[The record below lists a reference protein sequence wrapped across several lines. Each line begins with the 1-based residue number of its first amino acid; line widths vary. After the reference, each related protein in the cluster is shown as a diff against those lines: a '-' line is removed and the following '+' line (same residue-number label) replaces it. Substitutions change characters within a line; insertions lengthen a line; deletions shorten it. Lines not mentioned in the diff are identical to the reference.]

1 MADRWLV
8 TPFSLD
14 QPAPE
19 LLGLAATG
27 AWVNHA
33 APPDGPALERLA
45 ALHEPLAAAVQAA
58 VTAGERPVSIAGD
71 CCAAIPVLTG
81 LQRAG
86 LAPRLLWLDAH
97 GDFNTPATSPSGFL
111 GGMPLAML
119 VGRGDTTLLRA
130 LGTRPLAEADV
141 LLCDAR
147 DLDPEEGRALA
158 RSAVRHCRSL
168 EAVIPASVGDRPLHV
183 HLDVDVLSL
192 EDAPAMRYPV
202 PGGPRLG
209 ALQAFGR
216 QLASRGA
223 PISVSVTTWAFDRDA
238 DGRTAT
244 ACLQALA
251 GLLGQVPNGLTSGRP
266 LPRWCRPAA
275 CPTPSP
281 RSTPPRRATGR

>member
-14 QPAPE
+14 QPTPE
-19 LLGLAATG
+19 LLDLAPSS
-27 AWVNHA
+27 AWVNRA
-33 APPDGPALERLA
+33 ALRDGPTLERLA
-45 ALHEPLAAAVQAA
+45 ILHEPLAAAVQA
-58 VTAGERPVSIAGD
+58 TAAAGDRPVSIAGD
-71 CCAAIPVLTG
+71 CCAVIPVITG

-130 LGTRPLAEADV
+130 LGTQPLAEADV

-158 RSAVRHCRSL
+158 GSAVRHCRSL
-168 EAVIPASVGDRPLHV
+168 EAVLAESVADRPLHV

-202 PGGPRLG
+202 PGGPRVS
-209 ALQAFGR
+209 ALQDLGR
-216 QLASRGA
+216 HLATMRA
-223 PISVSVTTWAFDRDA
+223 PMSVSVTTWAFGRDA
-238 DGRTAT
+238 DGRTRT
-244 ACLQALA
+244 ACLQALG
-251 GLLGQVPNGLTSGRP
+251 GLLGSGGG
-266 LPRWCRPAA
+266 
-275 CPTPSP
+275 
-281 RSTPPRRATGR
+281 PPRPQRVQGGR

>member
-14 QPAPE
+14 QPVAA
-19 LLGLAATG
+19 LFGLAATG
-27 AWVNHA
+27 AWVNRTEL
-33 APPDGPALERLA
+33 PDGPTLQRLA
-45 ALHEPLAAAVQAA
+45 VLHEPLAAAVQATVA
-58 VTAGERPVSIAGD
+58 AGDRPVSIAGD
-71 CCAAIPVLTG
+71 CCAAIPVIAG

-130 LGTRPLAEADV
+130 VGTQPLDEVDV

-168 EAVIPASVGDRPLHV
+168 EAVMAESVADRPLHI
-183 HLDVDVLSL
+183 HFDVDVLSL

-202 PGGPRLG
+202 PGGPRVG
-209 ALQAFGR
+209 ALQALGR
-216 QLASRGA
+216 HLAALGA
-223 PISVSVTTWAFDRDA
+223 PISVSVTTWAFERDS
-238 DGRTAT
+238 DGRTRA

-251 GLLGQVPNGLTSGRP
+251 GLLGQVPNDLTSGRP
-266 LPRWCRPAA
+266 LPR
-275 CPTPSP
+275 
-281 RSTPPRRATGR
+281 

>member
-1 MADRWLV
+1 MTDRWLV

-14 QPAPE
+14 QPASE
-19 LLGLAATG
+19 LLGLAAAG
-27 AWVNHA
+27 AWVNRA
-33 APPDGPALERLA
+33 ALSDGPTLQRLA
-45 ALHEPLAAAVQAA
+45 GLHESLAAAVQAA

-71 CCAAIPVLTG
+71 CCAVIPVITG

-168 EAVIPASVGDRPLHV
+168 DAVMRESLGDHPLHV
-183 HLDVDVLSL
+183 HLDCDILSL

-202 PGGPRLG
+202 PGGPRVPALHDLG
-209 ALQAFGR
+209 R
-216 QLASRGA
+216 HLAAMGA
-223 PISVSVTTWAFDRDA
+223 PLSVSVTTWAFDRDA
-238 DGRTAT
+238 DGCTAT

-266 LPRWCRPAA
+266 LPR
-275 CPTPSP
+275 
-281 RSTPPRRATGR
+281 

>member
-1 MADRWLV
+1 MTDRWLV

-19 LLGLAATG
+19 LLGLASTG
-27 AWVNHA
+27 AWVNRA
-33 APPDGPALERLA
+33 ALSDGPTLQRLA
-45 ALHEPLAAAVQAA
+45 GLHESLAAAVQTA
-58 VTAGERPVSIAGD
+58 VTAGDRPVSIAGD
-71 CCAAIPVLTG
+71 CCAVIPVLTG

-130 LGTRPLAEADV
+130 LGTRPLAEEDV

-158 RSAVRHCRSL
+158 ASAVRHCRSL
-168 EAVIPASVGDRPLHV
+168 EAVMAVPVADRPLHV

-202 PGGPRLG
+202 PGGPRVS
-209 ALQAFGR
+209 ALQALGR
-216 QLASRGA
+216 QLAAMGA
-223 PISVSVTTWAFDRDA
+223 PVSVSVTTWDFDRDP
-238 DGRTAT
+238 DGRTAR
-244 ACLQALA
+244 ACLEALG
-251 GLLGQVPNGLTSGRP
+251 GLLTSGRP
-266 LPRWCRPAA
+266 LPR
-275 CPTPSP
+275 
-281 RSTPPRRATGR
+281 

>member
-1 MADRWLV
+1 MTDRWLL

-19 LLGLAATG
+19 LFGVAAPG
-27 AWVNHA
+27 AWVNRA
-33 APPDGPALERLA
+33 ALPDGPTLQRLSL
-45 ALHEPLAAAVQAA
+45 LHEPLAAAVQATVA
-58 VTAGERPVSIAGD
+58 AGERPVSIAGD

-158 RSAVRHCRSL
+158 GSAVHHCRSL
-168 EAVIPASVGDRPLHV
+168 EAVMAASLADRPLHV

-202 PGGPRLG
+202 PGGPRVSAVRALG
-209 ALQAFGR
+209 RHLAALG
-216 QLASRGA
+216 GA
-223 PISVSVTTWAFDRDA
+223 VSVSVTTWAFDRDP

-244 ACLQALA
+244 ACLQALD
-251 GLLGQVPNGLTSGRP
+251 GFLSVTSDRP
-266 LPRWCRPAA
+266 LPR
-275 CPTPSP
+275 
-281 RSTPPRRATGR
+281 

>member
-1 MADRWLV
+1 MTDRWLV

-14 QPAPE
+14 RPAPE
-19 LLGLAATG
+19 LLGLASTG
-27 AWVNHA
+27 AWVNRA
-33 APPDGPALERLA
+33 ALPDGPTLQRLT

-158 RSAVRHCRSL
+158 GSAVRHCRSL
-168 EAVIPASVGDRPLHV
+168 EAVMAESVADRPLHV

-202 PGGPRLG
+202 PGGPRVR

-216 QLASRGA
+216 QLASRGV

-266 LPRWCRPAA
+266 LPR
-275 CPTPSP
+275 
-281 RSTPPRRATGR
+281 